1 VKGLNATVGIVVFL
15 KNDILTL
22 NNPNVASSIEAKV
35 LNTPSSN
42 VIDQVGSTLTKVNV
56 RLL

>member
-1 VKGLNATVGIVVFL
+1 VKGLNVIIGTVVFL
-15 KNDILTL
+15 KNDISIY
-22 NNPNVASSIEAKV
+22 NPNVASSIEVRA

-42 VIDQVGSTLTKVNV
+42 VIDQIGSTSIEVNV